1 MCSYKVAESDAAD
14 TDGISIGA
22 NSLTLND
29 ATITYRGGTTSADLD
44 HAGVPS
50 KPGHKVN
57 GDPTVPTITNI
68 VFTSS
73 PSFSSDTYGED
84 EMVEFSLIFSH
95 VVWVTGTPR
104 AQMNVGGVYPRILLY
119 AGSGTNTLR
128 FRYTVLSG
136 DSDNDGVSIV
146 QHTLAPGGTLSGGI
160 DADPAGSAMIRT
172 SAGVNATIRN
182 DATGTQAGH
191 KVDGSMRS
199 GMTVPNAPTSVTA
212 TPDGADAIH
221 IAWTAP
227 TYEGSPPFTTYRIE
241 WSPDGNAPWSLAG
254 TATERMFDDTEL
266 DAGTTYHYRVFA
278 INSVGNGTASA
289 TTSAT
294 TAPDLVCGRTTAIA
308 DAITAAARVA
318 SCKKVTA
325 AQLGEITS
333 LDASDK
339 SMTSLANGDLSG
351 LSSLTMLDLS
361 DNLMS
366 SVGAGTFSGLGSLT
380 RLDLSGN
387 DFSTIASGLFSP
399 PRGFGGA

>member
-1 MCSYKVAESDAAD
+1 
-14 TDGISIGA
+14 
-22 NSLTLND
+22 
-29 ATITYRGGTTSADLD
+29 
-44 HAGVPS
+44 
-50 KPGHKVN
+50 
-57 GDPTVPTITNI
+57 
-68 VFTSS
+68 
-73 PSFSSDTYGED
+73 
-84 EMVEFSLIFSH
+84 
-95 VVWVTGTPR
+95 
-104 AQMNVGGVYPRILLY
+104 
-119 AGSGTNTLR
+119 
-128 FRYTVLSG
+128 
-136 DSDNDGVSIV
+136 
-146 QHTLAPGGTLSGGI
+146 
-160 DADPAGSAMIRT
+160 
-172 SAGVNATIRN
+172 
-182 DATGTQAGH
+182 
-191 KVDGSMRS
+191 MRS
-199 GMTVPNAPTSVTA
+199 GMTVPNAPTAVTA

-333 LDASDK
+333 LDASNK

-399 PRGFGGA
+399 LEALEELDLSRDTVGRVPAGRLSGIFTGLPLTSLKLASNTFPRATRRDTDGLEQPRDPGPERQHRRSAPRHRHARARRARGVQGRHPGRAPRSQRPCR